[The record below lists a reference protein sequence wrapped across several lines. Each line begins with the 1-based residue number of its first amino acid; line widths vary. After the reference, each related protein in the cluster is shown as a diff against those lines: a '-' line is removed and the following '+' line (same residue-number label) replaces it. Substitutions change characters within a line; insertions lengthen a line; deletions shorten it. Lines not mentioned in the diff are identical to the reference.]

1 VSGLAVNAACVVYIV
16 MQPPGVRMTTLVR
29 LGNLGDN
36 MIKVRVI
43 VALSGVLLPALS
55 LAASGSI
62 PKSNLDALALLR
74 RRG

>member
-1 VSGLAVNAACVVYIV
+1 
-16 MQPPGVRMTTLVR
+16 
-29 LGNLGDN
+29 

-62 PKSNLDALALLR
+62 PKSNLDALALLVAGALALVLLR
-74 RRG
+74 RRS

>member
-1 VSGLAVNAACVVYIV
+1 

-43 VALSGVLLPALS
+43 VALSGVLLPALA

-62 PKSNLDALALLR
+62 PKSNLDALALLVAGALALVLLR
-74 RRG
+74 RRS